1 MTEIRSCKRYLLS
14 NFVEV
19 FLTARKQCCSAQQV
33 KEGPSVGHRF
43 AVQTKQPK
51 SILDSVTYVG
61 FVDFTTT
68 IDDTV
73 VIFRYNSSFLI
84 SLLCLLFSFFQ
95 YKFRKFITV
104 SRKKFQIKFNNDF
117 VITMYPD
124 LFTSYNFVHFK
135 LYICTYVCI

>member
-1 MTEIRSCKRYLLS
+1 
-14 NFVEV
+14 
-19 FLTARKQCCSAQQV
+19 V

-73 VIFRYNSSFLI
+73 VIFRY
-84 SLLCLLFSFFQ
+84 SLLHYMKTLS
-95 YKFRKFITV
+95 
-104 SRKKFQIKFNNDF
+104 S
-117 VITMYPD
+117 
-124 LFTSYNFVHFK
+124 
-135 LYICTYVCI
+135 